1 MLAPWAQIDEH
12 ARIPGRGLVAEL
24 LARATDAVW
33 PVAAAPAAPG
43 VRRMTRT
50 KVTTIILLLAAGAVG
65 AAFLESALAASGRP
79 ILIPPF
85 TLPAAL
91 VAIGV
96 IIVLLA
102 LPIRRKV
109 KGTRKAPIDPFYATR
124 VAMLAKAS
132 SISGAFLFGGGGGVI
147 LYLTTRSVPPA
158 AGSIGMAIGTAG
170 RGRHA
175 ADGRAHRRAHVHHPA
190 GERRRR
196 DGAGQRTGAAE
207 VVSSRDRVRTAMSTR
222 LELPETTWRRVSPKL
237 MWAELVGTFVGA
249 LFFLAITIPLHL
261 LQVPFALAISI
272 AVAAIG

>member
-1 MLAPWAQIDEH
+1 
-12 ARIPGRGLVAEL
+12 
-24 LARATDAVW
+24 
-33 PVAAAPAAPG
+33 
-43 VRRMTRT
+43 MTRT

-102 LPIRRKV
+102 LPIHRKV

-158 AGSIGMAIGTAG
+158 EGSIGMAIGTA
-170 RGRHA
+170 
-175 ADGRAHRRAHVHHPA
+175 V
-190 GERRRR
+190 
-196 DGAGQRTGAAE
+196 GAAILL
-207 VVSSRDRVRTAMSTR
+207 TAG
-222 LELPETTWRRVSPKL
+222 LI
-237 MWAELVGTFVGA
+237 AEHMC
-249 LFFLAITIPLHL
+249 TIPPVKGDDEKGPGNEPAPLN
-261 LQVPFALAISI
+261 P
-272 AVAAIG
+272 